1 MRGHAFPRVAS
12 SADEWELRMQYK
24 AAWYALIAIAVV
36 VIVFE
41 LFFRYRYVRAG
52 DELWRIDRVTER
64 ACLVRVGNADCTSG
78 ATTATVPH
86 AATRTTANPYLA
98 SPTPEP
104 NPR

>member
-1 MRGHAFPRVAS
+1 MRYR
-12 SADEWELRMQYK
+12 

-52 DELWRIDRVTER
+52 DQLWRIDRVTEQ
-64 ACLVRVGNADCTSG
+64 ACLVRVGSADCAAGS
-78 ATTATVPH
+78 TTA
-86 AATRTTANPYLA
+86 AAPRPAPRAPQNPYLA